1 MKILPTITRRL
12 PLIGMVLFLTAGAA
26 LADDGLVVI
35 EDNGDETVV
44 IIDTEQLGRLIGTR
58 VDEALA
64 NLDEAMAT
72 MKDLQLEIRLGHDNM
87 ISVETADEA
96 FAVDLDDVFHKA
108 ETALETALEDWD
120 TETADL
126 ERELEGLK
134 KELHRLQR
142 ELVRT
147 REL

>member
-1 MKILPTITRRL
+1 MKILSTITRRL
-12 PLIGMVLFLTAGAA
+12 PLIGMVLFLTAGVA

-44 IIDTEQLGRLIGTR
+44 IIDTEQLGRLIGAR

-64 NLDEAMAT
+64 NLEEAMAT
-72 MKDLQLEIRLGHDNM
+72 MEDLQLEIRLGHDNM
-87 ISVETADEA
+87 ISVETPDEA
-96 FAVDLDDVFHKA
+96 FAVDLDEIFHKA

-126 ERELEGLK
+126 ERGLEGLK